1 MKILTFSTL
10 YPNAESPGH
19 GIFVETRLR
28 HLLADFDSVSA
39 KVVAPV
45 PWFPFKSQRFGTYGK
60 FAQVPQAEHRNGI
73 AVAHPRYLRL
83 PKIGMTSTPYL
94 LAKASLPILQ
104 NVICNGF
111 DFDIIDAHYFF
122 PDGVA
127 AAMLGKKLNKPV
139 VVTARGSDINLIST
153 FPVPR
158 KMILHATRDIAASI
172 TVSEGLKSRMIELGA
187 EPGKIHVLRNGVDL
201 TLFRPV
207 DRDIERRRLGWRTKI
222 LLSVGNLLELKGHHL
237 VIEALKSLPDY
248 RLVIVGSGTEAQ
260 SLCDCAQT
268 HAVADRVDF
277 VSSIP
282 QDQLRNYYGAA
293 DALILASSR
302 EGWAN
307 VLLESVACGTPVIA
321 TKVGGNPEV
330 ISTTDAGIL
339 LSERSPMAI
348 QTGVE
353 TLFRQ
358 YPDHA
363 ATRRY
368 AEKFDWHAV
377 SQGQMDLFHAVI
389 DQAKSNRTRQSVG

>member
-60 FAQVPQAEHRNGI
+60 FARVPQAEHRNGI
-73 AVAHPRYLRL
+73 AVAHPRYLQL
-83 PKIGMTSTPYL
+83 PKIGMTSAPYL

-104 NVICNGF
+104 NVIRDGF

-139 VVTARGSDINLIST
+139 VVTARGSDINFIPT
-153 FPVPR
+153 FRIPR
-158 KMILHATRDIAASI
+158 KMILQATRDIAASI
-172 TVSEGLKSRMIELGA
+172 AVSEGLKSRLVELGA

-201 TLFRPV
+201 ALFRPV
-207 DRDIERRRLGWRTKI
+207 DRDLERRRLGWRTKM

-248 RLVIVGSGTEAQ
+248 RLVIVGSGKEAQ
-260 SLCDCAQT
+260 SLRDCAQ
-268 HAVADRVDF
+268 
-277 VSSIP
+277 
-282 QDQLRNYYGAA
+282 
-293 DALILASSR
+293 
-302 EGWAN
+302 
-307 VLLESVACGTPVIA
+307 
-321 TKVGGNPEV
+321 
-330 ISTTDAGIL
+330 
-339 LSERSPMAI
+339 M
-348 QTGVE
+348 
-353 TLFRQ
+353 
-358 YPDHA
+358 
-363 ATRRY
+363 
-368 AEKFDWHAV
+368 
-377 SQGQMDLFHAVI
+377 
-389 DQAKSNRTRQSVG
+389 